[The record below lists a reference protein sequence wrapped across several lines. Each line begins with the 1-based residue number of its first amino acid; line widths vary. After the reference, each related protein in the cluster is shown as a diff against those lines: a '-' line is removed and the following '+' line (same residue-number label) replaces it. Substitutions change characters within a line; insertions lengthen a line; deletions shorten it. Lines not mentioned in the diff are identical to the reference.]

1 MFFACCSSKNYSFE
15 EHSKATGELVNRIC
29 HIRGFSTKGKVNEHM
44 NPEIMLEMIQ
54 ALQENKVDSRMIP
67 QFTLKINNQTRLITS
82 ATVEKVYRN
91 TANTKRW
98 HDASLEKGRLFA
110 FGVTQI

>member
-1 MFFACCSSKNYSFE
+1 MSFDCCSSKNYSFE
-15 EHSKATGELVNRIC
+15 VHRIATGELVDRIC
-29 HIRGFSTKGKVNEHM
+29 HIRGFTTKGKVNDHM

-54 ALQENKVDSRMIP
+54 ALQENKEESRSIP
-67 QFTLKINNQTRLITS
+67 QFTLKINNKTRLITS

-110 FGVTQI
+110 YGVTQI